1 MAMMLVGKDCVDC
14 KHYQRVDKLH
24 IKCWAKDRKYI
35 WGQCCPNCELKE
47 EGLQEHED
55 EKYE

>member
-1 MAMMLVGKDCVDC
+1 MAMMLVGKDCVNC
-14 KHYQRVDKLH
+14 RHYQRVDKLH

-35 WGQCCPNCELKE
+35 WGQCCP
-47 EGLQEHED
+47 HED